1 MPKMNFNYTLDI
13 NLERFVRECSDS
25 ELLELYI
32 LIDREIGQREN
43 KLKFEKMGSRAE
55 KRKLS

>member
-1 MPKMNFNYTLDI
+1 MNFNYTLDI

-32 LIDREIGQREN
+32 IIDREIGQREN
-43 KLKFEKMGSRAE
+43 KKEYEEAV
-55 KRKLS
+55 KRLVQKTK